1 MPFGKAR
8 ALPVPE
14 PDGQRHLHL
23 LLPNGSSLLFGADGA
38 RLPLAREPPPRAP
51 SHQARLLNR
60 SARMRGRVPSFASP
74 TLISCTSRV
83 APAVSGKPYLRVGKP
98 TRHLAFGD
106 SLWHDPI
113 QRRTCFLT
121 HLPLLAGSIGVSSHT
136 RPPESSTGA
145 PGRVGDTHPPVTPAP
160 YAAWVTR
167 LLRGFGRAARV
178 LPPAALVRARP
189 RPHLRVRTA
198 AHLHPPRVRRHLQ
211 GHRFWSVS
219 PATALR
225 GGRVAAGS
233 AAQAARAIDHQGG
246 QAGAPLASAERPQA
260 HEPWWPPG
268 VTQPNS
274 GV

>member
-1 MPFGKAR
+1 
-8 ALPVPE
+8 
-14 PDGQRHLHL
+14 
-23 LLPNGSSLLFGADGA
+23 
-38 RLPLAREPPPRAP
+38 
-51 SHQARLLNR
+51 
-60 SARMRGRVPSFASP
+60 MRGRVPSFASP

-178 LPPAALVRARP
+178 LPPAALVRARA
-189 RPHLRVRTA
+189 RPHLRRARPLISTHPVCVGTSKGTVLGPCARQRRCEA
-198 AHLHPPRVRRHLQ
+198 AEWRR
-211 GHRFWSVS
+211 
-219 PATALR
+219 
-225 GGRVAAGS
+225 
-233 AAQAARAIDHQGG
+233 AR
-246 QAGAPLASAERPQA
+246 PLK
-260 HEPWWPPG
+260 PPG
-268 VTQPNS
+268 RLTTKEDKQARR
-274 GV
+274 

>member
-1 MPFGKAR
+1 MSAFTRKDAPDARLAGRCVRGRTRHGTSGHNSPIAELGVPFGKAR

-136 RPPESSTGA
+136 RPPESS
-145 PGRVGDTHPPVTPAP
+145 
-160 YAAWVTR
+160 
-167 LLRGFGRAARV
+167 
-178 LPPAALVRARP
+178 
-189 RPHLRVRTA
+189 
-198 AHLHPPRVRRHLQ
+198 
-211 GHRFWSVS
+211 
-219 PATALR
+219 
-225 GGRVAAGS
+225 
-233 AAQAARAIDHQGG
+233 
-246 QAGAPLASAERPQA
+246 E
-260 HEPWWPPG
+260 
-268 VTQPNS
+268 
-274 GV
+274 